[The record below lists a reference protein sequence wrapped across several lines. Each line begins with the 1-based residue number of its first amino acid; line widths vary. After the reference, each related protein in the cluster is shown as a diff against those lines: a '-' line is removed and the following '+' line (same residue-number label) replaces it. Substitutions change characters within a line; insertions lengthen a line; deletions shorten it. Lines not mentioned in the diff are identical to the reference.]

1 MPTRKSSRTRAV
13 SRRTQTKKTT
23 EKGRARGGTTE
34 TTSKCTPFSVKV
46 AILTP
51 DDTHE
56 IQFGLTKG
64 CNPDNTAFWLIDFLL
79 KEFKNGIPK
88 TRVEVHVTIGADRH
102 GHASTLAR
110 TKRLSPESVDLLN
123 GPVADRASR
132 LPAGTTSDKKLAGML
147 LSTL

>member
-1 MPTRKSSRTRAV
+1 MPARKSSKKKTVAPTK
-13 SRRTQTKKTT
+13 RTQKPVA
-23 EKGRARGGTTE
+23 KGRLRSGTAE
-34 TTSKCTPFSVKV
+34 TTSKCTPFSVKI

-79 KEFKNGIPK
+79 KESRNGITK
-88 TRVEVHVTIGADRH
+88 TRVEVHVTIGADKH
-102 GHASTLAR
+102 GQAATLAR
-110 TKRLSPESVDLLN
+110 TQRLSPESVDLLN

-132 LPAGTTSDKKLAGML
+132 LPAGTTSDKKLGGML